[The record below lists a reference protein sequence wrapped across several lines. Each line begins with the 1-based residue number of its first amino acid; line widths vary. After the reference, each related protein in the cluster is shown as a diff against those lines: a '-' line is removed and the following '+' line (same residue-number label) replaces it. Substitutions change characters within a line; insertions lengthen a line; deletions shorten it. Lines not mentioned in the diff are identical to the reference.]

1 MYIKNNNR
9 ESVMKAKHTA
19 YINLASY
26 ISNGFRLHDLYPDSL
41 VCNSEIESRKF
52 IPVEI
57 TLEARPKKYEVT
69 ASQIDSA
76 VEKYLNSSKGLS
88 ETELADIIK
97 QSIGISV
104 DEIDPTPRCHVCSA
118 DSKSSCDCGEVASN
132 E

>member
-1 MYIKNNNR
+1 
-9 ESVMKAKHTA
+9 MKAKHTA

-57 TLEARPKKYEVT
+57 TLEARPKKFEIT
-69 ASQIDSA
+69 EQQIDD
-76 VEKYLNSSKGLS
+76 VFNSCLDGDSLILINKLK
-88 ETELADIIK
+88 EELGII
-97 QSIGISV
+97 V
-104 DEIDPTPRCHVCSA
+104 DEIDPTPWCHVCNA